1 MKRSSIIKK
10 SIETRRASL
19 KILVTGGLGFLGSH
33 LTEALLAQGHDL
45 TVVDNRVSNVVDE
58 SFLRQ
63 KGAKV
68 YAIAI
73 EKFDLPHSFD
83 RIYHCASLVGPA
95 AVISYTTFLGY
106 NIIETSYKVIEMAER
121 MKARLLFVST
131 SEIYGAGG
139 VFKEEDSKVIN
150 GKVSARL
157 EYSVGKL
164 LGEIMALDKA
174 RVSKLHVNILRP
186 FNIVGPRQ
194 SPKGGFVLPR
204 FVQSALEGKE
214 ITVFGD
220 GTQVRSFTHVVEMV
234 EAMIR
239 IMESDFNGEVFNAGS
254 PRNVIQIRELAK
266 KVKAMTQSS
275 SPIVYV
281 DPKTIYG
288 ELYEQTNDR
297 IPDATK
303 IEKLLQWRA
312 SHSIEKII
320 QDTADYF
327 LLPLDLSVI

>member
-1 MKRSSIIKK
+1 M
-10 SIETRRASL
+10 

-33 LTEALLAQGHDL
+33 LTETLLAQGHDL
-45 TVVDNRVSNVVDE
+45 TVVDNRASNVVDE

-68 YAIAI
+68 YATGI
-73 EKFDLPHSFD
+73 EKFDSPHSFD
-83 RIYHCASLVGPA
+83 QIYHCASLVGPA

-106 NIIETSYKVIEMAER
+106 NIIETSYRVIEMAER

-220 GTQVRSFTHVVEMV
+220 GTQVRAFTHVVEMV
-234 EAMIR
+234 GAMIR

-266 KVKAMTQSS
+266 KVKAMTQSN

-297 IPDATK
+297 IPDASK

-312 SHSIEKII
+312 SYSIEKII

-327 LLPLDLSVI
+327 LVQNKPNASPVGALTSPAESNQHQ

>member
-1 MKRSSIIKK
+1 M
-10 SIETRRASL
+10 
-19 KILVTGGLGFLGSH
+19 TGGLGFLGSH
-33 LTEALLAQGHDL
+33 LTEALLAREHDV
-45 TVVDNRVSNVVDE
+45 TVVDNKASSVVEE

-68 YAIAI
+68 YTTAI
-73 EKFDLPHSFD
+73 EKFEASHSFD
-83 RIYHCASLVGPA
+83 QIYHCASLVGPA

-121 MKARLLFVST
+121 MKAGLLFVST
-131 SEIYGAGG
+131 SEVYGTGG

-174 RVSKLHVNILRP
+174 RVSKLRVNILRP

-204 FVQSALEGKE
+204 FVQSALSGKE

-220 GTQVRSFTHVVEMV
+220 GTQVRAFTHVIEMAQ
-234 EAMIR
+234 AMIR
-239 IMESDFNGEVFNAGS
+239 IMESDYNREIFNAGS
-254 PRNVIQIRELAK
+254 PRNVIQIRELAA
-266 KVKAMTQSS
+266 KVKEITQSD

-303 IEKLLQWRA
+303 IERLLHWRA
-312 SHSIEKII
+312 DYSIEKII

-327 LLPLDLSVI
+327 LSQEKKYAHTSLKGYLA